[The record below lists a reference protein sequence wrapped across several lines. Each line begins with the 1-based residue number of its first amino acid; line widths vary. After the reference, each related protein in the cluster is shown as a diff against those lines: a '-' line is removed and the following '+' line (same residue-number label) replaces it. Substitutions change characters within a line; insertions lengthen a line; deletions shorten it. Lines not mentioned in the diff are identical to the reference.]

1 MSERE
6 SEIVLLPLNAIR
18 PAPFNMTLMQ
28 PHEEEMLREEMRLE
42 SKGLEKIDP
51 ILVRRL
57 TAEEIEKTKDK
68 YPYAKYEV
76 VDGHTRFRIAQVFN
90 WTSIKARVIEATWD
104 QALDI
109 AYRKNKE
116 RGTIDPLKEALYF
129 KYLVQDKKT
138 PPYEVA
144 EQFQM
149 KVEDVQHVLA
159 KAIPNREARK
169 IISEYEMYKYSKPI
183 PSKILETIAGAPL
196 EKQPTLAKAVV
207 EGRLKPGEVEAA
219 KEAIL
224 QGASLEEA
232 IKIAKS
238 AGKPKKKPETP
249 PHEAV
254 SEAAAEMPPP
264 TITSA
269 EILREKKPE
278 TVEVAQ
284 PLAAEL
290 EEITC
295 PKCGAKAKIDWI
307 TKRVIW
313 E

>member
-1 MSERE
+1 VSERE
-6 SEIVLLPLNAIR
+6 SEEKIVLLPLSAIR
-18 PAPFNMTLMQ
+18 PAPFNLTLMQ

-42 SKGLEKIDP
+42 SRGLEKIDP

-57 TAEEIEKTKDK
+57 TPEEIEKTKDR
-68 YPYAKYEV
+68 YPYAKYEI
-76 VDGHTRFRIAQVFN
+76 VDGHTRFRMAQEFN
-90 WTSIKARVIEATWD
+90 WTSIKARIIEATWD

-116 RGTIDPLKEALYF
+116 RGTIDPLKEAMYF
-129 KYLVQDKKT
+129 KYLVQDKKI

-149 KVEDVQHVLA
+149 KVEDVQRILA
-159 KAIPNREARK
+159 KAIPNPEARK
-169 IISEYEMYKYSKPI
+169 IISEYEMYRYGKPI
-183 PSKILETIAGAPL
+183 PGKILETIAAAPL
-196 EKQPTLAKAVV
+196 EKQPILAKAVV
-207 EGRLKPGEVEAA
+207 EGRLKPGEAEAA

-238 AGKPKKKPETP
+238 AVKKKPKAP
-249 PHEAV
+249 PPEAV
-254 SEAAAEMPPP
+254 SKAPEMPPP

-269 EILREKKPE
+269 EMLREEKPE
-278 TVEVAQ
+278 TVEAAQ
-284 PLAAEL
+284 LPAVEL

-295 PKCGAKAKIDWI
+295 PKCGTKAKVDW
-307 TKRVIW
+307 TAKRVIW

>member
-76 VDGHTRFRIAQVFN
+76 VDGHTRFRIAQEFN
-90 WTSIKARVIEATWD
+90 WTSIKARVIETTWD

-238 AGKPKKKPETP
+238 AGKKKPETP
-249 PHEAV
+249 PPEAV
-254 SEAAAEMPPP
+254 SKAAPATPLPP
-264 TITSA
+264 TTALPEVLS
-269 EILREKKPE
+269 EVKPE

-284 PLAAEL
+284 PLAEEL

-295 PKCGAKAKIDWI
+295 PRCGAKAKIDW
-307 TKRVIW
+307 TAKRVTW

>member
-6 SEIVLLPLNAIR
+6 SEEKIVLLPLNAIR
-18 PAPFNMTLMQ
+18 PAPFNLTLMQ
-28 PHEEEMLREEMRLE
+28 PHEEDMLREEMRLE

-57 TAEEIEKTKDK
+57 TAEEIEKTKDR
-68 YPYAKYEV
+68 YPYAKYEI
-76 VDGHTRFRIAQVFN
+76 VDGHTRFRIAQEFN

-116 RGTIDPLKEALYF
+116 RGTIDPLKEAQYF

-169 IISEYEMYKYSKPI
+169 IISEYEMYRYGKPI
-183 PSKILETIAGAPL
+183 PGRILETIADAPL

-207 EGRLKPGEVEAA
+207 EGRLKPGEAEAA
-219 KEAIL
+219 KDAIL

-232 IKIAKS
+232 IRIAKS
-238 AGKPKKKPETP
+238 AGKKKPEAP
-249 PHEAV
+249 PPEAV
-254 SEAAAEMPPP
+254 SKAAAEMPPP

-269 EILREKKPE
+269 EILREEKPE
-278 TVEVAQ
+278 TVEAAQ

-295 PKCGAKAKIDWI
+295 PKCGTKAKVDW
-307 TKRVIW
+307 TAKRVIW